1 MLRLLQ
7 ARFHLAQ
14 IVQKHHTQTGAWH
27 TGGAVFWRREQ
38 RGEPHRQIDV
48 LAVNIVVIGD
58 KRCNVGTC
66 AQVQLLLRRHAL
78 VGLVGKQV
86 SSKCGFHAVLR
97 AGKFD
102 HQTVAQAFDQPP
114 TVKGKELLLHMRHQ
128 FLPPPYEPICVLL
141 HEPDGFHDV
150 QDQ

>member
-1 MLRLLQ
+1 MLEVTV
-7 ARFHLAQ
+7 AQ
-14 IVQKHHTQTGAWH
+14 VFNVGVQSLGEFVAQFGRGHQLTGS
-27 TGGAVFWRREQ
+27 GQ
-38 RGEPHRQIDV
+38 RGEPHRQVDV

-66 AQVQLLLRRHAL
+66 AQVQLLLRGYTL

-86 SSKCGFHAVLR
+86 RGKCGFHAVLR